1 MDTMIARVRDVH
13 ASQDW
18 STLED
23 LSSWVV
29 REALSIS
36 SRFPRQPFMNG
47 NARSTSM
54 NASANCRLWMSKLTR
69 STMFTAVLRGKTRD
83 AALLIMAHTDT
94 VFPADTDLS
103 VTRGAGKISRVRA
116 SAITVSAWRRCWDWP
131 NPYLNQR
138 GSPPVTSGWLP
149 IAAKRVWATCAG
161 PRQPSP
167 SCNPVSTQ

>member
-29 REALSIS
+29 REALNIQQVPAPTFHERQRAQYIHE
-36 SRFPRQPFMNG
+36 RFSELPLVDVETDEVNNVYGRFKG
-47 NARSTSM
+47 E
-54 NASANCRLWMSKLTR
+54 K
-69 STMFTAVLRGKTRD
+69 RD

-103 VTRGAGKISRVRA
+103 VTRGVSKISGPGIGDNSLGVA
-116 SAITVSAWRRCWDWP
+116 ALLGLAKS
-131 NPYLNQR
+131 YLNQR
-138 GSPPVTSGWLP
+138 ASPPVTSGWLP